1 MVKMPQNEAAEMGK
15 FVHVF
20 TKKGLTKHEYRC
32 IIMHIFQVQQ
42 MHRFKGETKMKK
54 IIAMMLALMLV
65 MTGIAVF
72 TACDGNNDPAET
84 TDANKNET
92 PTNAETT
99 EAESTEAEAPKVLK
113 MATNAYFQPY
123 EFYQD
128 GKIVGIDAEIAAAI
142 AEKLGMT
149 LEIVDMEFDSII
161 TAVNEGS
168 VDFGMAGMTV
178 TEDRLK
184 EIDFTTSYAN
194 GKQVIIVKEDS
205 PITTADDLF
214 AEGAAYKVGVQ
225 LGTTGDIYATGDFGA
240 ENVTTYS
247 NGNEAVLAL
256 LGGSVDCVI
265 IDNEPAKALV
275 AANEGLKVLETA
287 YANEDYA
294 ICVKKGNTELLDA
307 INNAIKDLTADG
319 TIDAIIDK
327 YIK

>member
-1 MVKMPQNEAAEMGK
+1 
-15 FVHVF
+15 
-20 TKKGLTKHEYRC
+20 
-32 IIMHIFQVQQ
+32 
-42 MHRFKGETKMKK
+42 MKK

-72 TACDGNNDPAET
+72 TACDGGDENKGNTET
-84 TDANKNET
+84 
-92 PTNAETT
+92 TT
-99 EAESTEAEAPKVLK
+99 EAATTEPTETEADTPKVLK

-123 EFYQD
+123 EFYD
-128 GKIVGIDAEIAAAI
+128 GDKIVGIDAEIAAAI

-149 LEIVDMEFDSII
+149 LEITDMEFDSII

-178 TEDRLK
+178 NPDRQK
-184 EIDFTTSYAN
+184 EVDFSISYAN
-194 GKQVIIVKEDS
+194 GKQVIIVKEGS
-205 PITTADDLF
+205 AITTADDLY
-214 AEGAAYKVGVQ
+214 ADGASSKVGVQ
-225 LGTTGDIYATGDFGA
+225 LGTTGDVYATGDFGSD
-240 ENVTTYS
+240 NVVTYS

-275 AANEGLKVLETA
+275 AANAGLKILETT

-294 ICVKKGNTELLDA
+294 ICVKKGNSELLAKIDQ
-307 INNAIKDLTADG
+307 AIKELTADG
-319 TIDAIIDK
+319 TIDAIIAK

>member
-1 MVKMPQNEAAEMGK
+1 
-15 FVHVF
+15 
-20 TKKGLTKHEYRC
+20 
-32 IIMHIFQVQQ
+32 
-42 MHRFKGETKMKK
+42 MKK
-54 IIAMMLALMLV
+54 IIAMLMALMLV

-84 TDANKNET
+84 TEATTDA
-92 PTNAETT
+92 
-99 EAESTEAEAPKVLK
+99 APQVIK

-123 EFYQD
+123 EFYAD

-168 VDFGMAGMTV
+168 VDFGMAGMTI
-178 TEDRLK
+178 TEDRLL
-184 EIDFTTSYAN
+184 EVDFSISYAN
-194 GKQVIIVKEDS
+194 GKQVIIVKEGS
-205 PITTADDLF
+205 PITCADDLF
-214 AEGAAYKVGVQ
+214 AEGASYKVGVQ
-225 LGTTGDIYATGDFGA
+225 LGTTGDIYATGDFGS

-275 AANEGLKVLETA
+275 AANAGLKILETA

-294 ICVKKGNTELLDA
+294 ICVKKGNSELLAKIDA
-307 INNAIKDLTADG
+307 AIKELTADG
-319 TIDAIIDK
+319 TIDAIIAN

>member
-1 MVKMPQNEAAEMGK
+1 
-15 FVHVF
+15 
-20 TKKGLTKHEYRC
+20 
-32 IIMHIFQVQQ
+32 
-42 MHRFKGETKMKK
+42 MKK
-54 IIAMMLALMLV
+54 IIAMLMALMLV

-84 TDANKNET
+84 TEATTDA
-92 PTNAETT
+92 
-99 EAESTEAEAPKVLK
+99 APQVIK

-123 EFYQD
+123 EFYAD

-178 TEDRLK
+178 TEKRLQ
-184 EIDFTTSYAN
+184 EVDFSISYAN
-194 GKQVIIVKEDS
+194 GVQAIIVKEGS
-205 PITTADDLF
+205 PITCADDLY
-214 AEGAAYKVGVQ
+214 AEGANYKVGVQ
-225 LGTTGDIYATGDFGA
+225 LGTTGDIYATDDFGSA
-240 ENVTTYS
+240 NVTTYS

-275 AANEGLKVLETA
+275 AANAGLKILETA

-294 ICVKKGNTELLDA
+294 ICVKKGNSDLLAKIDA
-307 INNAIKDLTADG
+307 AIKELTADG
-319 TIDAIIDK
+319 TIDAIIAK